1 MTGLE
6 RSSTGR
12 SPAAARRWTTL
23 AASLRLARIG
33 CVDGQL
39 AMLCDAVR
47 DVVRVDPAAMPG
59 SGAVTCTR
67 VPDIRERH
75 RWAAPGLLT

>member
-1 MTGLE
+1 MTDLE

-12 SPAAARRWTTL
+12 RLSCRASLSTTL

-39 AMLCDAVR
+39 AMLSDAVR
-47 DVVRVDPAAMPG
+47 DVVGGV
-59 SGAVTCTR
+59 
-67 VPDIRERH
+67 
-75 RWAAPGLLT
+75 W